1 MIKIE
6 ETKTKYKALDIA
18 KYIAYKCTN
27 DLKAVS
33 NLHLN
38 RLLFFIQGE
47 YFIKT
52 GDFLFQDDFKA
63 YLYGVIIDEVYHK
76 YRYYGGSNIYESE
89 QGIPLDIRTE
99 IIIDRI
105 LEKFYNISY
114 YKIVNMTQWEGGAW
128 DATYENGLGKRG
140 IILKKLIVKDC
151 LHYINK
157 EIDTSIKSKGKQE
170 IVCVEDDNMK
180 NIIGYKGY
188 QAKIEF
194 SAEDSTLFGTVINT
208 NDKIIFEVDNPEKAM
223 SIFKEV
229 IDDYLELTV

>member
-6 ETKTKYKALDIA
+6 ETKTKHKVLDIA
-18 KYIAYKCTN
+18 KYIAYKSTN

-63 YLYGVIIDEVYHK
+63 YPYGVIIDEVYHE
-76 YRYYGGSNIYESE
+76 YWYYGGSNIYESE
-89 QGIPLDIRTE
+89 QRIPLDIRTE

-105 LEKFYNISY
+105 LEKFYNISH
-114 YKIVNMTQWEGGAW
+114 YKIVNMAQRDGGAW
-128 DATYENGLGKRG
+128 DTTYENGLGERG

-151 LHYINK
+151 LHYC
-157 EIDTSIKSKGKQE
+157 EQE
-170 IVCVEDDNMK
+170 N
-180 NIIGYKGY
+180 
-188 QAKIEF
+188 
-194 SAEDSTLFGTVINT
+194 
-208 NDKIIFEVDNPEKAM
+208 
-223 SIFKEV
+223 
-229 IDDYLELTV
+229 